1 MKKLFSLITM
11 TVLASVTLAIW
22 MASRNRFQQS
32 AEYFPLAPK
41 SNWTYRVTSKS
52 QRLQFVVVDRVVGV
66 KYIPALKLA
75 GVVVDELY
83 NMDRGGTRPV
93 VYFAKDGYLTRVSGL
108 DYDHENI
115 QAPAWGRSEDA
126 SFLPAHLLPNASWT
140 SEDLP
145 FGHLTGGFTLAQIH
159 HSFRDVVEVQVAA
172 GDFGRCIRIDTRT
185 EYRGGPYAKF
195 HKKLTLVYTDWY
207 APDVG
212 LVKTIAY
219 EDGPGGA
226 EVERVELIRF
236 NIGPIPQ
243 QQ

>member
-1 MKKLFSLITM
+1 MRKTLLLITASL
-11 TVLASVTLAIW
+11 LAIIMLAIW
-22 MASRNRFQQS
+22 AVSRDRFQRS

-41 SNWTYRVTSKS
+41 STWTYRVTSKS
-52 QRLQFVVVDRVVGV
+52 QRSEYVVIDQIVGV
-66 KYIPALKLA
+66 KYIPALKLT

-83 NMDRGGTRPV
+83 NMDRGGRRPV
-93 VYFAKDGYLTRVSGL
+93 VYYAKDGYLTRVSGL
-108 DYDHENI
+108 DYDHGRI

-126 SFLPAHLLPNASWT
+126 DFLPVRLLPNASWRT
-140 SEDLP
+140 EDLP

-159 HSFRDVVEVQVAA
+159 HSVQDVVGVRVAA
-172 GDFGRCIRIDTRT
+172 GVFGRCIRVDTRT
-185 EYRGGPYAKF
+185 EYRGGPYAKH
-195 HKKLTLVYTDWY
+195 HKNLALVYTDWY

-219 EDGPGGA
+219 EDSPGGV

-243 QQ
+243 